1 MLSKDRETELNELF
15 WNESND
21 EETQA
26 WRDELTI
33 EEERLVEQWDHDII
47 SGMSSLY
54 KEILDNDTHIVEEK
68 IEDLKKDKYNLV
80 KSVQETENQKET
92 LKNKEVL
99 HEEHYKAFAT
109 SKSSDKPTIIYGN
122 SQEEILGKLQAW
134 NKGRTEDNKF
144 VTSNI
149 GTLNSKNN
157 EYENYHKFDMLSG
170 KDITPLY
177 LKLPHLKKAEF
188 TKLTAELKLNGA
200 RYNGFSKKW
209 YVTRENDL
217 NKFADYLD
225 FTKESERQPKQM
237 EAEAKAEQKEIF
249 KYFITQKA
257 IDIGT
262 YPLVGEEFPTVT
274 EYEQQQTVKFGDVA
288 LQVLGHLEYTQPLSI
303 DQMKEYGLRAAD
315 GKEAHQHQ
323 EMKYR
328 YGDKS
333 YTKEQMDSIN
343 RGIGAKLSP
352 EQIKLYARTELSSA
366 QMEEIR
372 FSILD
377 GLSAEQISKFAT
389 VDFKS
394 WQMDFCRIGMQHG
407 VTFQELQPVLAEND
421 KTWTEKRNQLDKMIR
436 DKDIKEKERVPE
448 NYLASAEMSAEQNY
462 NSIDGVINNEAPKP
476 EKENK
481 ESSKVGSGKKGSI
494 MSKLAENKESIRE
507 ETNRC
512 KTEPEKG
519 KDGIRL
525 SRE

>member
-47 SGMSSLY
+47 SGMSNLY
-54 KEILDNDTHIVEEK
+54 
-68 IEDLKKDKYNLV
+68 
-80 KSVQETENQKET
+80 
-92 LKNKEVL
+92 
-99 HEEHYKAFAT
+99 
-109 SKSSDKPTIIYGN
+109 
-122 SQEEILGKLQAW
+122 
-134 NKGRTEDNKF
+134 
-144 VTSNI
+144 
-149 GTLNSKNN
+149 
-157 EYENYHKFDMLSG
+157 
-170 KDITPLY
+170 
-177 LKLPHLKKAEF
+177 
-188 TKLTAELKLNGA
+188 
-200 RYNGFSKKW
+200 
-209 YVTRENDL
+209 
-217 NKFADYLD
+217 
-225 FTKESERQPKQM
+225 
-237 EAEAKAEQKEIF
+237 
-249 KYFITQKA
+249 
-257 IDIGT
+257 
-262 YPLVGEEFPTVT
+262 LVGEEFPTVT

-407 VTFQELQPVLAEND
+407 VTVQELQPVLAEND

-507 ETNRC
+507 ETNRS